1 MQVRVYQESDE
12 QAVIALWNR
21 LLEPRAPHNDPA
33 LNIRKKLEVD
43 RDLFFVATLDERV
56 VGTVMGGYDG
66 HRGWIY
72 SVAVDTDCQRH
83 GIGSALLRHVEAALI
98 QRGCLKIN
106 LQVRATNTEVIAF
119 YEQLGFEVEE
129 IVSMGK
135 RLYHGEIHG
144 T

>member
-1 MQVRVYQESDE
+1 MHIRVYEENDE
-12 QAVIALWNR
+12 QAVIALWN
-21 LLEPRAPHNDPA
+21 LVLPPNAPHNDPA
-33 LNIRKKLEVD
+33 TNIRKKLAVKD
-43 RDLFFVATLDERV
+43 DLFFIAALAERV

-72 SVAVDTDCQRH
+72 SVAVDPTCQRQ
-83 GIGSALLRHVEAALI
+83 GIGSALLHHVEAALI

-106 LQVRATNTEVIAF
+106 LQVRTSNTEVIAF
-119 YEQLGFEVEE
+119 YRKLGYAVED

-135 RLYHGEIHG
+135 RLY

>member
-1 MQVRVYQESDE
+1 MQIRIYRAPDE

-33 LNIRKKLEVD
+33 LNIRKKQEVAD
-43 RDLFFVATLDERV
+43 DLFFVATLEERV

-72 SVAVDTDCQRH
+72 SVAVDLEYQRH

-119 YEQLGFEVEE
+119 YQRLGFEVEE

-135 RLYHGEIHG
+135 RLYS
-144 T
+144 